1 MPTSFSPEQKCDELD
16 SSFFARSCNRFA
28 PNQWAI
34 ASNRSRSHKPT
45 THLAFQNLPFRRPC
59 VRPLPFQNH
68 RIHAVR
74 AQSAGPGN
82 PQRRAAPRRASRPSF
97 PPLQATPL
105 SPTDIRALLHLT
117 PHVTEYA
124 VPTQSPPL
132 LYKEM
137 DHLPYRLAHP
147 KLTPHHRRPPIS
159 SSSRSIRPFQS
170 TVSLPRRRS
179 CCRLPSLDLSP
190 WGSGLESDHPPGLLQ
205 GLRWRPRGASAPS
218 GRRI

>member
-1 MPTSFSPEQKCDELD
+1 MGHRLQSIEKPQAHHPFGLPEPSFPPSVCPSPPVPK
-16 SSFFARSCNRFA
+16 
-28 PNQWAI
+28 P
-34 ASNRSRSHKPT
+34 SNP
-45 THLAFQNLPFRRPC
+45 RRPC
-59 VRPLPFQNH
+59 PIR
-68 RIHAVR
+68 
-74 AQSAGPGN
+74 GPRK
-82 PQRRAAPRRASRPSF
+82 PAAPRRASRPSF

-132 LYKEM
+132 LYKET

-190 WGSGLESDHPPGLLQ
+190 WGSELESDHPPGLLQ